1 MKTIKQYAI
10 DFFENE
16 RGAANILT
24 AEQVLTL
31 LISAVHFYRGFTST
45 EIEKQILVENRC
57 KCNFLGTCDTCKELK
72 NNFNI
77 TENLL
82 LDYGEY
88 AIIKPLFLLYVERE
102 TALQL
107 EASRQLGADVFGR
120 SSSEISGDINNYELQ
135 LQKLAFNQDIISV

>member
-1 MKTIKQYAI
+1 ML
-10 DFFENE
+10 NP
-16 RGAANILT
+16 
-24 AEQVLTL
+24 TL
-31 LISAVHFYRGFTST
+31 LY
-45 EIEKQILVENRC
+45 EKLRVQYIGVDNKLHNYIVDFIDIDNKIVYEV
-57 KCNFLGTCDTCKELK
+57 KPDSCKELK

-120 SSSEISGDINNYELQ
+120 SSSEISADINNYELQ

>member
-1 MKTIKQYAI
+1 MKTIKQYAT

-57 KCNFLGTCDTCKELK
+57 KCNFLGTCDACKELK

-120 SSSEISGDINNYELQ
+120 SSSEISADINNYELQ

>member
-1 MKTIKQYAI
+1 MKTIKEYAD

-16 RGAANILT
+16 RGTANILS

-31 LISAVHFYRGFTST
+31 LIAAVRFYRGFTLT
-45 EIEKQILVENRC
+45 EIEKQILVENGC
-57 KCNFLGTCDTCKELK
+57 KCNFLGQCDVCKDVK

-77 TENLL
+77 TEKLL

-88 AIIKPLFLLYVERE
+88 SIIKPLFLLYIERE

-107 EASRQLGADVFGR
+107 EASRQLGVDVFGR
-120 SSSEISGDINNYELQ
+120 SSSEISAEITNYEQL
-135 LQKLAFNQDIISV
+135 LQKLAFNQSIISI

>member
-1 MKTIKQYAI
+1 MKTIKQYAT

-57 KCNFLGTCDTCKELK
+57 KCNFLGTCDICKELN

-120 SSSEISGDINNYELQ
+120 SSSEISADINNYELQ